1 MQRVALS
8 RSNPAP
14 RLTSIASSA
23 ARRQAAAV
31 PIVVDIAVDAVAAEL
46 GTSISTLNGQLEA
59 VETTLLTVD
68 DRLTALETA

>member
-1 MQRVALS
+1 MQRVALN

-14 RLTSIASSA
+14 RLSSLAAAS

-31 PIVVDIAVDAVAAEL
+31 PVVVDIAVDAVAAEL

-59 VETTLLTVD
+59 VESTLLNVD

>member
-1 MQRVALS
+1 MQRVALN

-14 RLTSIASSA
+14 RLTSIASAS

-31 PIVVDIAVDAVAAEL
+31 PVVVDIAVDAVAAEL

-59 VETTLLTVD
+59 VESTLLNVD
-68 DRLTALETA
+68 ERLAALETA